1 MKGFYVLI
9 CKHSSISGSTSA
21 IMAVLDIH
29 VKLIDQAWHS
39 SKSIRPQEIFFKTY
53 LKEPWKLNRTILF
66 AAAST
71 SNDDE
76 LLADSSDL
84 INNQ

>member
-1 MKGFYVLI
+1 MYIVPGMDLSCY
-9 CKHSSISGSTSA
+9 TS
-21 IMAVLDIH
+21 
-29 VKLIDQAWHS
+29 KTRSPCTKSYKKTWHS
-39 SKSIRPQEIFFKTY
+39 SKSIRRQEIFFKTY

>member
-1 MKGFYVLI
+1 MI
-9 CKHSSISGSTSA
+9 CKYSSISGSTSA
-21 IMAVLDIH
+21 IIPILDLH

-39 SKSIRPQEIFFKTY
+39 SKSIRRQEIFFKTY